1 MGTKG
6 HELIPSARRMMTS
19 LRDMGYDF
27 AAAVADVADNS
38 IEAKAKSIS
47 IDVQFDGDESTVRI
61 ADNGRGMKPADIRE
75 ALRYG
80 AEREYEETDLGKFGL
95 GLKTASLSQCQ
106 RLTVASRSSKD
117 RAEIAAYCW
126 DVQHIQ
132 ETDKWEVLEVPRET
146 KPELLRAP
154 LIDHPGTVVLWER
167 LDRILGYKHPYGE
180 FAKKRLSAM
189 CRELEQ
195 HLGMVLHRFIKGEAG
210 QTRRRFRVNGN
221 EVRAWD
227 PFARDEPDTKVLDP
241 VTLRYDRDGIQ
252 GDILIEPYVLPP
264 QSQFSSPEAHSAASG
279 PARWN
284 RQQGFYIYRA
294 GRMIQSGGWSN
305 LRTLDEH
312 TKLAR
317 IAVSFAPVLDEAF
330 QINVSKM
337 RVQLPQQLRD
347 DFEALI
353 APVIKTAQ
361 AAYRKPKP
369 PSRALMNAQT
379 DGSHQPSGAGA
390 SAVGRPGALPSGST
404 DSRVRETQSDY
415 ASNEQRWTLDELRRA
430 AERVAMPQ
438 EQAVV
443 RAVFARLALELKHE

>member
-47 IDVQFDGDESTVRI
+47 IDVEFDGDESTVRI
-61 ADNGRGMKPADIRE
+61 VDNGRGMKPADIRE

-126 DVQHIQ
+126 DMQHIQ
-132 ETDKWEVLEVPRET
+132 DTDKWEVLEVSRDA
-146 KPELLRAP
+146 KPDLLRAP

-195 HLGMVLHRFIKGEAG
+195 HLGMVFHRFIKGEAG
-210 QTRRRFRVNGN
+210 QTKRRLRVNGN

-241 VTLRYDRDGIQ
+241 VTLSYDRDGIQ

-361 AAYRKPKP
+361 AAYRKPKSQ
-369 PSRALMNAQT
+369 SRALMNAQT

-390 SAVGRPGALPSGST
+390 LGRPEAPPTAS
-404 DSRVRETQSDY
+404 VRETQSDY

-430 AERVAMPQ
+430 AERVATPQ